1 MTWFI
6 GFSEGDGNLFVH
18 KDRCYFTIRQKE
30 ESILQEIQS
39 VLGFEKVYF
48 NSSTNTYAYKVNTS
62 SDILKLAILF
72 NGKLATKNKI
82 SKLENWFILLK
93 KYHENIESNPNTYN
107 PSENYALLSGF

>member
-6 GFSEGDGNLFVH
+6 GFSQGDGSLFVYKH
-18 KDRCYFTIRQKE
+18 RCYFTIGQKE

-39 VLGFEKVYF
+39 VLGFAKVYF

-72 NGKLATKNKI
+72 NGKLVTENKI
-82 SKLENWFILLK
+82 NQLENWFPPPPF
-93 KYHENIESNPNTYN
+93 Y
-107 PSENYALLSGF
+107 

>member
-6 GFSEGDGNLFVH
+6 GFSEGDGSLFVY
-18 KDRCYFTIRQKE
+18 KDRCYFTIGQKE

-39 VLGFEKVYF
+39 VLGFAKVYF

-72 NGKLATKNKI
+72 NSKLATKNKI
-82 SKLENWFILLK
+82 SKLENWFILFK
-93 KYHENIESNPNTYN
+93 KISWKYWV
-107 PSENYALLSGF
+107 